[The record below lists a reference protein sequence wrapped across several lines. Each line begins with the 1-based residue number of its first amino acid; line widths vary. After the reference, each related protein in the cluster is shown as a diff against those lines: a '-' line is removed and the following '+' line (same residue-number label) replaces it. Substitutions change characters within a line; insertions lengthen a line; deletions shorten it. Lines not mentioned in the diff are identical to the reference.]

1 MKKELP
7 LQRDMEPIGQIIFGF
22 VAFFAFCVLSSCGHQ
37 RESIPHELVDIDS
50 ALMKGDYRKGE
61 ILLDEYEDQLSDVES
76 EDVLMYHKLM
86 RAFLR
91 YRMGKESNRI
101 SLMDSICNHYD
112 QEDTKTEYALS
123 SLIIGDAYR
132 RIREY
137 SESIE
142 HLLKAEETA
151 LAIKNENILC
161 WVYRQRGKVYYDQL
175 MYEDAQ
181 YYFQKHDSLAMVLQ
195 DVRQMILSAEEMGV
209 VYTLKGDVD
218 STILSYKRSIN
229 LAKSRKD
236 SSFFLPQ
243 TRARLYDIYIQI
255 EEYDSV
261 KNVMPCDSMNYDNW
275 AYYYKGVGDVD
286 SAIYYFHK
294 CLHNYN
300 AITDRRCL
308 RELIGLEKNRGN
320 LKEVVSL
327 YEQLAVTEDSIKKL
341 DKEVET
347 KRTQARYDYEQMK
360 QQRDELA
367 RKKERID
374 WIIVVSLSF
383 ILLLIVTAYLYL
395 SNKWKDKQAELSREK
410 RLRQEEENKRK
421 QSEKQLTENLQQQA
435 QLKQQLEKA
444 EQDEETFKRLQT
456 EADLL
461 AAENQVIEARQK
473 RHRLLLDEFQN
484 SDLYRRIKQNTGN
497 RDFKLRDEEW
507 LQLSASLDNVY
518 DDLTKRILNL
528 ANLNPTELRVVYLLK
543 IGVQPADMAT
553 ILCKSKS
560 AISMIRT
567 RMYEKIFGKTGTA
580 TALDEYIQ
588 NF

>member
-1 MKKELP
+1 M
-7 LQRDMEPIGQIIFGF
+7 RSIGQIIFGS
-22 VAFFAFCVLSSCGHQ
+22 VAIFAICMLSSCSYQ
-37 RESIPHELVDIDS
+37 RESIPQELIDIDS
-50 ALMKGDYRKGE
+50 ALMKGDYRKGA
-61 ILLDEYEDQLSDVES
+61 ILLDEYEDQLSGDES
-76 EDVLMYHKLM
+76 KEVMMYHKLM
-86 RAFLR
+86 GAFLR
-91 YRMGKESNRI
+91 YRMGEETNHI
-101 SLMDSICNHYD
+101 SMMDSLCTYYD
-112 QEDTKTEYALS
+112 HPETKIELILS
-123 SLIIGDAYR
+123 QLITGDAYR
-132 RIREY
+132 QIKEY
-137 SESIE
+137 P
-142 HLLKAEETA
+142 TA
-151 LAIKNENILC
+151 LDCCLHAETLAKENDREDVLC
-161 WVYRQRGKVYYDQL
+161 WIYRQMGQIYKQQL
-175 MYEDAQ
+175 MYDEAQ
-181 YYFQKHDSLAMVLQ
+181 TYFRKHHELAEKIQ
-195 DVRQMILSAEEMGV
+195 DVRQMILAAEEMGF
-209 VYTLKGDVD
+209 VYTYKGDVD
-218 STILSYKRSIN
+218 STIYWFKKGIE
-229 LAKSRKD
+229 LARQRKD
-236 SSFFLPQ
+236 SIIYLPTVQ
-243 TRARLYDIYIQI
+243 CHLYDIYIQI

-261 KNVMPCDSMNYDNW
+261 KNVMPRDSMNYDNW
-275 AYYYKGVGDVD
+275 AYYYKGVGNMD

-320 LKEVVSL
+320 LKEVVAL

-395 SNKWKDKQAELSREK
+395 SNKWKDKQAELSHEK
-410 RLRQEEENKRK
+410 LLRQEEENKRK
-421 QSEKQLTENLQQQA
+421 QSEKQLTENIQQQA

-497 RDFKLRDEEW
+497 RDFKLSDEEW

-560 AISMIRT
+560 AITMIRT

>member
-1 MKKELP
+1 MKS
-7 LQRDMEPIGQIIFGF
+7 IGHIIYGV
-22 VAFFAFCVLSSCGHQ
+22 VAFMAVCILSSCYNQ
-37 RESIPHELVDIDS
+37 RESMPQELVAIDS
-50 ALMKGDYRKGE
+50 ALMKGDYRKAG
-61 ILLDEYEDQLSDVES
+61 ILLDEYEDQNHYAES
-76 EDVLMYHKLM
+76 EAVMMYHKLM
-86 RAFLR
+86 RAFWR
-91 YRMGKESNRI
+91 YRIGEEKNSI
-101 SLMDSICNHYD
+101 SLMDSLCNHYD
-112 QEDTKTEYALS
+112 QENTKMEYALS
-123 SLIIGDAYR
+123 SLITGDAYR
-132 RIREY
+132 QIKEY

-151 LAIKNENILC
+151 LAIKNMNLLC
-161 WVYRQRGKVYYDQL
+161 WIYRQKGKVYYDQL
-175 MYEDAQ
+175 MYDDAQ

-195 DVRQMILSAEEMGV
+195 DVRQMIMSAEEMGV

-229 LAKSRKD
+229 MAKSRKD
-236 SSFFLPQ
+236 SALFLPQ

-261 KNVMPCDSMNYDNW
+261 KNVMPRDSMNYDNW
-275 AYYYKGVGDVD
+275 AYYYKGVGNTD

-320 LKEVVSL
+320 LKEVVAL
-327 YEQLAVTEDSIKKL
+327 YEQLSETEDSSKKL

-367 RKKERID
+367 RKKERND
-374 WIIVVSLSF
+374 WILGVSLSF
-383 ILLLIVTAYLYL
+383 ILLLMVTAYLYL
-395 SNKWKDKQAELSREK
+395 NDKWKGKQAELSREK
-410 RLRQEEENKRK
+410 LLRQEEENKRK
-421 QSEKQLTENLQQQA
+421 QSEKQLSDNIEQQKL
-435 QLKQQLEKA
+435 LKQQLEKA
-444 EQDEETFKRLQT
+444 EHDEEIRKRLQT

-473 RHRLLLDEFQN
+473 RHRLLLDEFQA
-484 SDLYRRIKQNTGN
+484 SDIYRRIKQNAGN
-497 RDFKLRDEEW
+497 RDFKLSDEDW

-518 DDLTKRILNL
+518 DNLTKRILNL

-543 IGVQPADMAT
+543 MGVQPADMAT

-560 AISMIRT
+560 AVTMIRN
-567 RMYEKIFGKTGTA
+567 RMYKKIFGKGGTA
-580 TALDEYIQ
+580 TDLDEYIQ

>member
-1 MKKELP
+1 MKSVS
-7 LQRDMEPIGQIIFGF
+7 QIILGI
-22 VAFFAFCVLSSCGHQ
+22 VAIVAICMLSSCSNP
-37 RESIPHELVDIDS
+37 RESIPSLLVDIDS
-50 ALMKGDYRKGE
+50 ALMKGDYRKGA
-61 ILLDEYEDQLSDVES
+61 ILLDEYEDQLSGDES
-76 EDVLMYHKLM
+76 EEAMMYHKLM

-91 YRMGKESNRI
+91 YRIGEENSNIRQ
-101 SLMDSICNHYD
+101 MDSLCNYFGKS
-112 QEDTKTEYALS
+112 DTEENILS
-123 SLIIGDAYR
+123 LLISGDAYR
-132 RIREY
+132 HIQEY
-137 SESIE
+137 PAAMECCLHAE
-142 HLLKAEETA
+142 TKAKNMKKDNLLCWIYRQKGIIYKAQQMYDDAQECYRKHFA
-151 LAIKNENILC
+151 LAEK
-161 WVYRQRGKVYYDQL
+161 
-175 MYEDAQ
+175 
-181 YYFQKHDSLAMVLQ
+181 LQ
-195 DVRQMILSAEEMGV
+195 DKRQMIMGAHDMGF
-209 VYTLKGDVD
+209 VYTYKGNVD
-218 STILSYKRSIN
+218 STIFYYKKSIE
-229 LAKSRKD
+229 LAKTRND
-236 SSFFLPQ
+236 SALFLAQ

-261 KNVMPCDSMNYDNW
+261 KNIMPRDSMNYDNW
-275 AYYYKGVGDVD
+275 AYYYKGIENID
-286 SAIYYFHK
+286 SAIWYFK
-294 CLHNYN
+294 RCVNNYTLN
-300 AITDRRCL
+300 TDRRCL
-308 RELIGLEKNRGN
+308 RELISLEKNRGN

-341 DKEVET
+341 DKEAET

-374 WIIVVSLSF
+374 WIIGVSLSF

-395 SNKWKDKQAELSREK
+395 NNKWKDKQAELSREK

-421 QSEKQLTENLQQQA
+421 QSEKQLTENIQQQA

-497 RDFKLRDEEW
+497 RDFKLSDEEW

>member
-1 MKKELP
+1 MQRSMKS
-7 LQRDMEPIGQIIFGF
+7 IGQIIFGLM
-22 VAFFAFCVLSSCGHQ
+22 AIYAICMLSSCDHQ

-50 ALMKGDYRKGE
+50 ALMKGDYRKGA
-61 ILLDEYEDQLSDVES
+61 ILLDEYEDRFYGDES
-76 EDVLMYHKLM
+76 EEVMMYHKLM

-91 YRMGKESNRI
+91 YRRGEEINHI
-101 SLMDSICNHYD
+101 SMMDSLCTYYNHP
-112 QEDTKTEYALS
+112 ETKIEFILS
-123 SLIIGDAYR
+123 QLIMGDAYR
-132 RIREY
+132 QIKEY
-137 SESIE
+137 P
-142 HLLKAEETA
+142 TA
-151 LAIKNENILC
+151 LDCFLHAETLAKENNREDILC
-161 WVYRQRGKVYYDQL
+161 WIYRQMGQIYKQQL
-175 MYEDAQ
+175 MYDDAQ
-181 YYFQKHDSLAMVLQ
+181 KYFRKHHILAEELQ
-195 DVRQMILSAEEMGV
+195 DVRQMILAAEEMGFA
-209 VYTLKGDVD
+209 YTYKGDVD
-218 STILSYKRSIN
+218 STIYWYKKGIE
-229 LAKSRKD
+229 LARYRKD
-236 SSFFLPQ
+236 SIIYLPPAQ
-243 TRARLYDIYIQI
+243 SLLYDIYIQI

-261 KNVMPCDSMNYDNW
+261 KNVMPRDSMNYDNW
-275 AYYYKGVGDVD
+275 AYYYKGVGDMD

-341 DKEVET
+341 DKEIET
-347 KRTQARYDYEQMK
+347 KRTQARYDYEQMR

-374 WIIVVSLSF
+374 WIIGVSLSF

-395 SNKWKDKQAELSREK
+395 NNKWKDKQAELSRE
-410 RLRQEEENKRK
+410 RLLRQEEENKRK

-435 QLKQQLEKA
+435 QLKLQLEKA
-444 EQDEETFKRLQT
+444 KHDEETYKRLQT

-473 RHRLLLDEFQN
+473 RHRLLLDEFQE
-484 SDLYRRIKQNTGN
+484 SDIYRRIKQNAGN
-497 RDFKLRDEEW
+497 RDFKLSDEEW
-507 LQLSASLDNVY
+507 FQLSANIDGVY
-518 DDLTKRILNL
+518 DNLTKRILNL

-543 IGVQPADMAT
+543 IGVQPADMGT

-560 AISMIRT
+560 AISMMRT
-567 RMYEKIFGKTGTA
+567 RMYEKIFGKSGTA

>member
-1 MKKELP
+1 M
-7 LQRDMEPIGQIIFGF
+7 
-22 VAFFAFCVLSSCGHQ
+22 AFFAICMLSSCSNPK
-37 RESIPHELVDIDS
+37 ESIPSLLVDIDS
-50 ALMKGDYRKGE
+50 ALINGDCQKGE
-61 ILLDEYEDQLSDVES
+61 SLLNEYEEQLSGYEPEEVM
-76 EDVLMYHKLM
+76 MYHKLM
-86 RAFLR
+86 RAFLN
-91 YRMGKESNRI
+91 YRTGNITNQI
-101 SLMDSICNHYD
+101 SLVDSLCTYYNRESTKIEFILSQLILGNTYRQIDEFPAALECCLNAETLAKEKNR
-112 QEDTKTEYALS
+112 ED
-123 SLIIGDAYR
+123 
-132 RIREY
+132 
-137 SESIE
+137 
-142 HLLKAEETA
+142 
-151 LAIKNENILC
+151 ILC
-161 WVYRQRGKVYYDQL
+161 WIYRQMGKIYKQQL
-175 MYEDAQ
+175 MYDEAQ
-181 YYFQKHDSLAMVLQ
+181 TCFRKHHALAEKLQ
-195 DVRQMILSAEEMGV
+195 DVRQMILAAEEMGF
-209 VYTLKGDVD
+209 VYTYKGDVD
-218 STILSYKRSIN
+218 STIYWYKKGIE
-229 LAKSRKD
+229 LARQRKD
-236 SSFFLPQ
+236 SIIYLPTTQ
-243 TRARLYDIYIQI
+243 FHLYDIYIQI

-261 KNVMPCDSMNYDNW
+261 KNVMPRDSMNYDNW
-275 AYYYKGVGDVD
+275 AYYYKGVGDMD

-320 LKEVVSL
+320 LKEVVAL

-374 WIIVVSLSF
+374 WIIGVSLSF

-395 SNKWKDKQAELSREK
+395 NNKWKDKQAELSREK

-484 SDLYRRIKQNTGN
+484 SDLYRRIKQNAGN

-567 RMYEKIFGKTGTA
+567 RMYEKIFGKSGTA

-588 NF
+588 DF

>member
-1 MKKELP
+1 MQRSMKS
-7 LQRDMEPIGQIIFGF
+7 IGQIIFGLM
-22 VAFFAFCVLSSCGHQ
+22 AIYAICMLSSCDHQ

-50 ALMKGDYRKGE
+50 ALMKGDYRKGA
-61 ILLDEYEDQLSDVES
+61 ILLDEYEDRFYGDES
-76 EDVLMYHKLM
+76 EEVMMYHKLM

-91 YRMGKESNRI
+91 YRRGEEINHI
-101 SLMDSICNHYD
+101 SMMDSLCTYYNHP
-112 QEDTKTEYALS
+112 ETKIEFILS
-123 SLIIGDAYR
+123 QLIMGDAYR
-132 RIREY
+132 QIKEY
-137 SESIE
+137 P
-142 HLLKAEETA
+142 TA
-151 LAIKNENILC
+151 LDCCLHAETLAKENNREDILC
-161 WVYRQRGKVYYDQL
+161 WIYRQMGQIYKQQL
-175 MYEDAQ
+175 MYDDAQ
-181 YYFQKHDSLAMVLQ
+181 KYFRKHHILAEELQ
-195 DVRQMILSAEEMGV
+195 DVRQMILAAEEMGFA
-209 VYTLKGDVD
+209 YTYTGDVD
-218 STILSYKRSIN
+218 STIYWYKKGIE
-229 LAKSRKD
+229 LARYRKD
-236 SSFFLPQ
+236 SIIYLPPAQ
-243 TRARLYDIYIQI
+243 SLLYDIYIQI

-261 KNVMPCDSMNYDNW
+261 KNVMPRDSMNYDNW
-275 AYYYKGVGDVD
+275 AYYYKGVGDMD

-341 DKEVET
+341 DKEIET
-347 KRTQARYDYEQMK
+347 KRTQARYDYEQMR

-374 WIIVVSLSF
+374 WIIGVSLSF

-395 SNKWKDKQAELSREK
+395 NNKWKDKQAELSRE
-410 RLRQEEENKRK
+410 RLLRQEEENKRK

-435 QLKQQLEKA
+435 QLKLQLEKA
-444 EQDEETFKRLQT
+444 KHDEETYKRLQT

-473 RHRLLLDEFQN
+473 RHRLLLDEFQE
-484 SDLYRRIKQNTGN
+484 SDIYRRIKQNAGN
-497 RDFKLRDEEW
+497 RDFKLSDEEW
-507 LQLSASLDNVY
+507 FQLSANIDGVY
-518 DDLTKRILNL
+518 DNLTKRILNL

-560 AISMIRT
+560 AISMMRT
-567 RMYEKIFGKTGTA
+567 RMYEKIFGKSGTA

>member
-1 MKKELP
+1 
-7 LQRDMEPIGQIIFGF
+7 
-22 VAFFAFCVLSSCGHQ
+22 
-37 RESIPHELVDIDS
+37 
-50 ALMKGDYRKGE
+50 
-61 ILLDEYEDQLSDVES
+61 
-76 EDVLMYHKLM
+76 
-86 RAFLR
+86 
-91 YRMGKESNRI
+91 
-101 SLMDSICNHYD
+101 MDSLCNYYD
-112 QEDTKTEYALS
+112 QNDTRTEYALS
-123 SLIIGDAYR
+123 SLIMGDAYR
-132 RIREY
+132 RIKEF
-137 SESIE
+137 SESIG

-151 LAIKNENILC
+151 SAIKNENILC
-161 WVYRQRGKVYYDQL
+161 WIYRQRGKVYYDQL

-181 YYFQKHDSLAMVLQ
+181 YYFQKHDSLAMILQ
-195 DVRQMILSAEEMGV
+195 DVRQMIMSAEEMGV

-218 STILSYKRSIN
+218 STILSYKRSID
-229 LAKSRKD
+229 LAKNRKD
-236 SSFFLPQ
+236 SVLFLPQ

-261 KNVMPCDSMNYDNW
+261 KNVMPRDSMNYDNW
-275 AYYYKGVGDVD
+275 AYYYKGVGNTD

-320 LKEVVSL
+320 LKEVVTL
-327 YEQLAVTEDSIKKL
+327 YEQLAVTEDSIRKL

-347 KRTQARYDYEQMK
+347 KRTQARYDYERMK

-374 WIIVVSLSF
+374 WIIGVSLAF

-395 SNKWKDKQAELSREK
+395 NNKWKDKQTELSREK
-410 RLRQEEENKRK
+410 LLRQEEENKRK
-421 QSEKQLTENLQQQA
+421 QSEKQLAENLQQQA
-435 QLKQQLEKA
+435 QLKQQLEKV
-444 EQDEETFKRLQT
+444 EHDEETFKRLQT

-484 SDLYRRIKQNTGN
+484 SDLYRRIKQNAGN
-497 RDFKLRDEEW
+497 HDFRLSDDEW
-507 LQLSASLDNVY
+507 LQLSVSLDNIY

-543 IGVQPADMAT
+543 IGVQPAAMAT

-588 NF
+588 DF

>member
-1 MKKELP
+1 MQRSMKS
-7 LQRDMEPIGQIIFGF
+7 IGQIIFGLM
-22 VAFFAFCVLSSCGHQ
+22 AIYAICMLSSCDHQ

-50 ALMKGDYRKGE
+50 ALMKGDYRKGA
-61 ILLDEYEDQLSDVES
+61 ILLDEYEDRFYGDES
-76 EDVLMYHKLM
+76 EEVMMYHKLM

-91 YRMGKESNRI
+91 YRRGEEINHI
-101 SLMDSICNHYD
+101 SMMDSLCTYYNHP
-112 QEDTKTEYALS
+112 ETKIEFILS
-123 SLIIGDAYR
+123 QLIMGDAYR
-132 RIREY
+132 QIKEY
-137 SESIE
+137 P
-142 HLLKAEETA
+142 TA
-151 LAIKNENILC
+151 LDCCLHAETLAKENNREDILC
-161 WVYRQRGKVYYDQL
+161 WIYRQMGQIYKQQL
-175 MYEDAQ
+175 MYDDAQ
-181 YYFQKHDSLAMVLQ
+181 KYFRKHHILAEELQ
-195 DVRQMILSAEEMGV
+195 DVRQMILAAEEMGFA
-209 VYTLKGDVD
+209 YTYKGDVD
-218 STILSYKRSIN
+218 STIYWYKKGIE
-229 LAKSRKD
+229 LARYRKD
-236 SSFFLPQ
+236 SIIYFPPAQSL
-243 TRARLYDIYIQI
+243 LYDIYIQI

-261 KNVMPCDSMNYDNW
+261 KNVMPRDSMNYDNW
-275 AYYYKGVGDVD
+275 AYYYKGVGDMD

-341 DKEVET
+341 DKEIET
-347 KRTQARYDYEQMK
+347 KRTQARYDYEQMR

-374 WIIVVSLSF
+374 WIIGVSLSF

-395 SNKWKDKQAELSREK
+395 NNKWKDKQAELSRE
-410 RLRQEEENKRK
+410 RLLRQEEENKRK

-435 QLKQQLEKA
+435 QLKLQLEKA
-444 EQDEETFKRLQT
+444 KHDEETYKRLQT

-473 RHRLLLDEFQN
+473 RHRLLLDEFQE
-484 SDLYRRIKQNTGN
+484 SDIYRRIKQNAGN
-497 RDFKLRDEEW
+497 RDFKLSDEEW
-507 LQLSASLDNVY
+507 FQLSANIDGVY
-518 DDLTKRILNL
+518 DNLTKRILNL

-560 AISMIRT
+560 AISMMRT
-567 RMYEKIFGKTGTA
+567 RMYEKIFGKSGTA

>member
-1 MKKELP
+1 M
-7 LQRDMEPIGQIIFGF
+7 RSIGQIIFGF
-22 VAFFAFCVLSSCGHQ
+22 VAFLAICILSSCGHQ
-37 RESIPHELVDIDS
+37 RESIPRELVDIDS
-50 ALMKGDYRKGE
+50 ALMKGDYRKGA
-61 ILLDEYEDQLSDVES
+61 ILLDEYEDQLSGDES
-76 EDVLMYHKLM
+76 EEILMYHKLM
-86 RAFLR
+86 RSFLR
-91 YRMGKESNRI
+91 YRMGKEPNRI

-132 RIREY
+132 RIKEY

-195 DVRQMILSAEEMGV
+195 DVRQMIMSAEEMGV
-209 VYTLKGDVD
+209 VYTLKGNVD
-218 STILSYKRSIN
+218 STILSYKRSID

-236 SSFFLPQ
+236 SALFLPQ
-243 TRARLYDIYIQI
+243 TRARLHDIYIQI

-261 KNVMPCDSMNYDNW
+261 KNVMPRDSMNYDNW

-327 YEQLAVTEDSIKKL
+327 YEQLAVTEDSIRKL

-374 WIIVVSLSF
+374 WIIGVSLSF

-395 SNKWKDKQAELSREK
+395 NNKWKDKRAELSREK
-410 RLRQEEENKRK
+410 LLRQEEENKRK
-421 QSEKQLTENLQQQA
+421 QSEKQLTENFQQQE
-435 QLKQQLEKA
+435 QLKQQLAKA
-444 EQDEETFKRLQT
+444 EHDEETFKRLQT

-461 AAENQVIEARQK
+461 AAENLVIEARQK
-473 RHRLLLDEFQN
+473 RHRLLLEEFQN
-484 SDLYRRIKQNTGN
+484 SDLYRRIKQNAGN
-497 RDFKLRDEEW
+497 RDFKLSDEEW
-507 LQLSASLDNVY
+507 LQLSANLDSVY

-543 IGVQPADMAT
+543 IGVLPADMAT

-567 RMYEKIFGKTGTA
+567 RMYEKIFGKSGTA

>member
-1 MKKELP
+1 M
-7 LQRDMEPIGQIIFGF
+7 RSIGQIIFGF
-22 VAFFAFCVLSSCGHQ
+22 VAFLAICILSSCGHQ
-37 RESIPHELVDIDS
+37 RESIPRELVDIDS
-50 ALMKGDYRKGE
+50 ALMKGDYRKGA
-61 ILLDEYEDQLSDVES
+61 ILLDEYEDQLSGDES
-76 EDVLMYHKLM
+76 EEILMYHKLM
-86 RAFLR
+86 RSFLR

-132 RIREY
+132 RIKEY

-195 DVRQMILSAEEMGV
+195 DVRQMIMSAEEMGV

-218 STILSYKRSIN
+218 STILSYKRSID

-236 SSFFLPQ
+236 SALFLPQ
-243 TRARLYDIYIQI
+243 TRARLHDIYIQI

-261 KNVMPCDSMNYDNW
+261 KNVMPRDSMNYDNW

-327 YEQLAVTEDSIKKL
+327 YEQLAVTEDSIRKL

-374 WIIVVSLSF
+374 WIIGVSLSF

-395 SNKWKDKQAELSREK
+395 NNKWKDKQAELSREK
-410 RLRQEEENKRK
+410 LLRQEEENKRK

-444 EQDEETFKRLQT
+444 EHDEETFKRLQT

-473 RHRLLLDEFQN
+473 RHRLLLDEFLN
-484 SDLYRRIKQNTGN
+484 SDLYRRIKQNAGN
-497 RDFKLRDEEW
+497 RDFKLSDEEW

-543 IGVQPADMAT
+543 MGVQPADIAI

-560 AISMIRT
+560 AITMIRT
-567 RMYEKIFGKTGTA
+567 RMYEKIFGKSGTA

>member
-1 MKKELP
+1 MKSVS
-7 LQRDMEPIGQIIFGF
+7 QIILGI
-22 VAFFAFCVLSSCGHQ
+22 VAIVAICMLSSCNHP
-37 RESIPHELVDIDS
+37 RESIPRELVDIDS

-61 ILLDEYEDQLSDVES
+61 ILLDEYEDRLSEVES
-76 EDVLMYHKLM
+76 EPVMMYHKLM

-91 YRMGKESNRI
+91 CRI
-101 SLMDSICNHYD
+101 GDETNSIGLMDSLCTYYNRD
-112 QEDTKTEYALS
+112 ETKIEFILS
-123 SLIIGDAYR
+123 QFIMGDAYR
-132 RIREY
+132 QIMEY
-137 SESIE
+137 PAALDCCLHAESCA
-142 HLLKAEETA
+142 K
-151 LAIKNENILC
+151 ENNRDDILC
-161 WVYRQRGKVYYDQL
+161 WIYRQMGLIHKQQL
-175 MYEDAQ
+175 MYDEAQ
-181 YYFQKHDSLAMVLQ
+181 TYFRKHHALAEKLQ
-195 DVRQMILSAEEMGV
+195 DVRQMILAAEEMGF
-209 VYTLKGDVD
+209 VYTYKGNVD
-218 STILSYKRSIN
+218 STIYWYKKGIE
-229 LAKSRKD
+229 LARHRKD
-236 SSFFLPQ
+236 SINYLP
-243 TRARLYDIYIQI
+243 TSKSLLYDIYIQI
-255 EEYDSV
+255 GAYDSV
-261 KNVMPCDSMNYDNW
+261 KYIMPKDSLNCDNW
-275 AYYYKGVGDVD
+275 AYYYKGTGNID
-286 SAIYYFHK
+286 SAIHYFKK
-294 CLHNYN
+294 CIDNYSVYKS
-300 AITDRRCL
+300 RRCL

-421 QSEKQLTENLQQQA
+421 QSEKQLTENIQQQA

-497 RDFKLRDEEW
+497 RDFKLSDEEW

-528 ANLNPTELRVVYLLK
+528 ANLNPTGLRVVYLLK

-567 RMYEKIFGKTGTA
+567 RMYEKIFGKSGTA

-588 NF
+588 DF

>member
-1 MKKELP
+1 MQRSMKS
-7 LQRDMEPIGQIIFGF
+7 IGQIIFGLM
-22 VAFFAFCVLSSCGHQ
+22 AIYAICMLSSCDHQ

-50 ALMKGDYRKGE
+50 ALMKGDYRKGA
-61 ILLDEYEDQLSDVES
+61 ILLDEYEDRFYGDES
-76 EDVLMYHKLM
+76 EEVMMYHKLM

-91 YRMGKESNRI
+91 YRRGEEINHI
-101 SLMDSICNHYD
+101 SMMDSLCTYYNHP
-112 QEDTKTEYALS
+112 ETKIEFILS
-123 SLIIGDAYR
+123 QLIMGDAYR
-132 RIREY
+132 QIKEY
-137 SESIE
+137 P
-142 HLLKAEETA
+142 TA
-151 LAIKNENILC
+151 LDCFLHAETLAKENNREDILC
-161 WVYRQRGKVYYDQL
+161 WIYRQMGQIYKQQL
-175 MYEDAQ
+175 MYDDAQ
-181 YYFQKHDSLAMVLQ
+181 KYFRKHHILAEELQ
-195 DVRQMILSAEEMGV
+195 DVRQMILAAEEMGFA
-209 VYTLKGDVD
+209 YTYKGDVD
-218 STILSYKRSIN
+218 STIYWYKKGIE
-229 LAKSRKD
+229 LARYRKD
-236 SSFFLPQ
+236 SIIYLPPAQ
-243 TRARLYDIYIQI
+243 SLLYDIYIQI

-261 KNVMPCDSMNYDNW
+261 KNVMPRDFMNYDNW
-275 AYYYKGVGDVD
+275 AYYYKGVGDMD

-341 DKEVET
+341 DKEIET
-347 KRTQARYDYEQMK
+347 KRTQARYDYEQMR

-374 WIIVVSLSF
+374 WIIGVSLSF

-395 SNKWKDKQAELSREK
+395 NNKWKDKQAELSRE
-410 RLRQEEENKRK
+410 RLLRQEEENKRK

-435 QLKQQLEKA
+435 QLKLQLEKA
-444 EQDEETFKRLQT
+444 KHDEETYKRLQT

-473 RHRLLLDEFQN
+473 RHRLLLDEFQE
-484 SDLYRRIKQNTGN
+484 SDIYRRIKQNAGN
-497 RDFKLRDEEW
+497 RDFKLSDEEW
-507 LQLSASLDNVY
+507 FQLSANIDGVY
-518 DDLTKRILNL
+518 DNLTKRILNL

-560 AISMIRT
+560 AISMMRT
-567 RMYEKIFGKTGTA
+567 RMYEKIFGKSGTA

>member
-1 MKKELP
+1 MQRSMKS
-7 LQRDMEPIGQIIFGF
+7 IGQIIFGLM
-22 VAFFAFCVLSSCGHQ
+22 AIYAICMLSSCDHQ

-50 ALMKGDYRKGE
+50 ALMKGDYRKGA
-61 ILLDEYEDQLSDVES
+61 ILLDEYEDRFYGDES
-76 EDVLMYHKLM
+76 EEVMMYHKLM

-91 YRMGKESNRI
+91 YRRGEEINHI
-101 SLMDSICNHYD
+101 SMMDSLCTYYNHP
-112 QEDTKTEYALS
+112 ETKIEFILS
-123 SLIIGDAYR
+123 QLIMGDAYR
-132 RIREY
+132 QIKEY
-137 SESIE
+137 P
-142 HLLKAEETA
+142 TA
-151 LAIKNENILC
+151 LDCCLHAETLAKENNREDILC
-161 WVYRQRGKVYYDQL
+161 WIYRQMGQIYKQQL
-175 MYEDAQ
+175 MYDDAQ
-181 YYFQKHDSLAMVLQ
+181 KYFRKHHILAEELQ
-195 DVRQMILSAEEMGV
+195 DVRQMILAAEEMGFA
-209 VYTLKGDVD
+209 YTYKGDVD
-218 STILSYKRSIN
+218 STIYWYKKGIE
-229 LAKSRKD
+229 LARYRKD
-236 SSFFLPQ
+236 SIIYLPPAQ
-243 TRARLYDIYIQI
+243 SLLYDIYIQI

-261 KNVMPCDSMNYDNW
+261 KNVMPRDSMNYDNW
-275 AYYYKGVGDVD
+275 AYYYKGVGDMD

-341 DKEVET
+341 DKEIET
-347 KRTQARYDYEQMK
+347 KRTQARYDYEQMR

-374 WIIVVSLSF
+374 WIIGVSLSF

-395 SNKWKDKQAELSREK
+395 NNKWKDKQAELSRE
-410 RLRQEEENKRK
+410 RLLRQEEENKRK

-435 QLKQQLEKA
+435 QLKLQLEKA
-444 EQDEETFKRLQT
+444 KHDEETYKRLQT

-473 RHRLLLDEFQN
+473 RHRLLLDEFQE
-484 SDLYRRIKQNTGN
+484 SDIYRRIKQNADN
-497 RDFKLRDEEW
+497 RDFKLSDEEW
-507 LQLSASLDNVY
+507 FQLSANIDGVY
-518 DDLTKRILNL
+518 DNLTKRILNL

-560 AISMIRT
+560 AISMMRT
-567 RMYEKIFGKTGTA
+567 RMYEKIFGKSGTA

>member
-1 MKKELP
+1 MK
-7 LQRDMEPIGQIIFGF
+7 PIGQIIFGF
-22 VAFFAFCVLSSCGHQ
+22 AAFFACCMLSSCGHQ
-37 RESIPHELVDIDS
+37 KESIPFELVDIDS

-132 RIREY
+132 RIKEY

-261 KNVMPCDSMNYDNW
+261 KNVMPRDSMNYDNW

-347 KRTQARYDYEQMK
+347 KRTQARYDYEQMR

-374 WIIVVSLSF
+374 WILGVSLSF

-395 SNKWKDKQAELSREK
+395 NNKWKDKQAELSRE
-410 RLRQEEENKRK
+410 RLLRQEEENKRK

-444 EQDEETFKRLQT
+444 EHDEETFKRLQT

-473 RHRLLLDEFQN
+473 RHRLLLDELQN

-497 RDFKLRDEEW
+497 RDFKLSDEEW
-507 LQLSASLDNVY
+507 LQLSASLDSVY

-567 RMYEKIFGKTGTA
+567 RMYEKIFGKSGTA

-588 NF
+588 SF